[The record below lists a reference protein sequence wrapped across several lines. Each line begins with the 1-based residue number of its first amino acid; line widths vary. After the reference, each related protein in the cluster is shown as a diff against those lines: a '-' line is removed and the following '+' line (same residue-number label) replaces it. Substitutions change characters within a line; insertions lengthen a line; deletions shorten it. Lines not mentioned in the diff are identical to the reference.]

1 MDDSGNICRTTYL
14 AFSMAKREGT
24 IEAGRTTQVEYN
36 LLLCVLRM
44 EPLDRQEHCSN
55 KPAELIT
62 HLEKCD
68 TET

>member
-36 LLLCVLRM
+36 AFFA
-44 EPLDRQEHCSN
+44 DN
-55 KPAELIT
+55 FNW
-62 HLEKCD
+62 
-68 TET
+68 